1 MSDTV
6 SKANIRFQRTVL
18 IIGTILL
25 GLKFFSW
32 YITHSNAILTDALE
46 SIINVVAGA
55 FALWSLVIAS
65 RPKDTDHPY
74 GHGKVEFLSSGL
86 EGAFIALAGVYM
98 AGKAVYNFFYP
109 IEVHSLDIG
118 IGLTAFTGI
127 VNYILGFYLN
137 KKGEKSNSH
146 AMMAEGKHLQS
157 DAWSSAG
164 LLAGLFLIFL
174 TKIIW
179 LDNVV
184 AILLGIYIFYIGYKL
199 IRTSLA
205 GIMDEADVHLIEE
218 LIAIM
223 NENRSSNW
231 VDIHNLRVIKYGSK
245 LHVDCHITLPWFLN
259 LRESHDEAEQL
270 DKLINT
276 QKQGDIEFFIHTDPC
291 IPTSCKIC
299 QKDDCKVRQFAVER
313 KIEWK
318 LENVLSNK
326 KHGS

>member
-1 MSDTV
+1 MSDIV

-18 IIGTILL
+18 IIGTVLL
-25 GLKFFSW
+25 AIKFFSW
-32 YITHSNAILTDALE
+32 YLTHSNAILTDALE

-65 RPKDTDHPY
+65 RPKDSDHPY

-118 IGLTAFTGI
+118 IAITAFTGI

-184 AILLGIYIFYIGYKL
+184 AILLGIYIFDIGYKL
-199 IRTSLA
+199 IRTS
-205 GIMDEADVHLIEE
+205 
-218 LIAIM
+218 
-223 NENRSSNW
+223 
-231 VDIHNLRVIKYGSK
+231 LRVIKYGSK

-259 LRESHDEAEQL
+259 LRESHDEAEKL

-276 QKQGDIEFFIHTDPC
+276 KKQGDVEFFIHTDPC
-291 IPTSCKIC
+291 IPTSCRIC
-299 QKDDCKVRQFAVER
+299 QKTDCTVRQFPMVR